1 MKMNKS
7 KLKNLF
13 GISLP
18 TLFLLALPL
27 QSWADIDCPEM
38 VVIHAG
44 SFEMASP
51 KANTGRKPV
60 EIPGGTMLGGT
71 SMLFSIIP
79 QPKVGSKETVQV
91 KIAKPFAM
99 CSTEVTQGQWRA
111 IMGSNPSEFYKCG
124 DDCPVENISWNE
136 AKEFI
141 KRLNARTGKSYRLP
155 SEQEWAYAC
164 QAGMKSDYC
173 GSSEIDSIAWFQINA
188 EGSTHPVATK
198 HSNAWGIYD
207 MSGNVWEWV
216 EDSWHEN
223 FNGAPIDGKAWL
235 GDSINRVVRGGSWY
249 SDVQSSQSA
258 SRFGFNQSA
267 RSNNIGFRLAKTIQ

>member
-1 MKMNKS
+1 MIKS

-13 GISLP
+13 GITIS
-18 TLFLLALPL
+18 TLCLIAVPL
-27 QSWADIDCPEM
+27 QSRADTDCPEM

-44 SFEMASP
+44 SFEMGSP
-51 KANTGRKPV
+51 KTNAGRKPV

-79 QPKVGSKETVQV
+79 PPKLGSKETLQV

-99 CSTEVTQGQWRA
+99 CTTEVTQGQWRA

-124 DDCPVENISWNE
+124 SDCPVENVSWNE

-141 KRLNARTGKSYRLP
+141 KRLNARTGKLYRLP

-164 QAGMKSDYC
+164 QAGMKSEYC
-173 GSSEIDSIAWFQINA
+173 GSENIDSSAWYQGNA
-188 EGSTHPVATK
+188 NSTTHPVSTK
-198 HSNAWGIYD
+198 RSNAWGIYD

-216 EDSWHEN
+216 EDCWHED
-223 FNGAPIDGKAWL
+223 FKGAPTNGSAWIGDG
-235 GDSINRVVRGGSWY
+235 DNRVVRGGSWY
-249 SDVQSSQSA
+249 SDAQSTQGA
-258 SRFGFNQSA
+258 RRFGFSQNG
-267 RSNNIGFRLAKTIQ
+267 RSNNIGFRLVKTIQ